1 MTDEKYVFEETSRE
15 RKRVGTGAYSRKRG
29 SRSKKCTLPSDNMTA
44 GQLKKRNGEVMQY
57 NLKAPMG
64 WLVFRSMPADLQK
77 EYIKSCAYKYEA
89 RGCDMAEMFGISR
102 NGFSAAMVGL
112 FGSNTPFTGA
122 SRKKTS
128 PLWEEFI
135 RGDISVSAE
144 PTPAAV
150 NSPVEAKESSE
161 SETERVKQMPSLK
174 SSAELCIKSG
184 TLRFAGTPEA
194 VFAKAI
200 LAMNPMEA
208 YEVEIR
214 FRRTTAQSE
223 EVNAAE

>member
-1 MTDEKYVFEETSRE
+1 MTDEKYVFEQTSRE
-15 RKRVGTGAYSRKRG
+15 RKRIGAGIYSRKRG

-64 WLVFRSMPADLQK
+64 WLIFRSMPADLQR
-77 EYIKSCAYKYEA
+77 EYINSCAYKYEA
-89 RGCDMAEMFGISR
+89 RGCDMAEMFGVSR
-102 NGFSAAMVGL
+102 NGFSNAMTDL
-112 FGSNTPFTGA
+112 FGGSTPFSGT
-122 SRKKTS
+122 SRKNMS

-135 RGDISVSAE
+135 RGSTSAPDE
-144 PTPAAV
+144 PTPVTV
-150 NSPVEAKESSE
+150 NSPAEAEESSE
-161 SETERVKQMPSLK
+161 GETERVKQLPSLK
-174 SSAELCIKSG
+174 SSAALCIKSG

-200 LAMNPMEA
+200 LAMNPMDA

-214 FRRTTAQSE
+214 FRRTTTQSE
-223 EVNAAE
+223 EANAAG